1 MTRPPLFLLNMFLF
15 YTILLPSSLIYLI
28 LSPHHHHIIYN
39 QYTFII
45 PVHVQNTSYTFL
57 LILYYID
64 SLPLASGM
72 NIENS

>member
-15 YTILLPSSLIYLI
+15 YTILLASSLIYLI

-39 QYTFII
+39 QHTFII